1 MSLFRRKKSRRT
13 LHAQTNSE
21 RRATAR
27 RRLKVALIALLVV
40 LPPVLLVTLCWGSWK
55 FFERNYFKGGNGIFV
70 IQDAHRDVNIVS
82 GRISPQAIR
91 GMFDIHDG
99 SNLFDADIEKKR
111 DILLSAPNIKSVR
124 IERRLPG
131 RMSILVSER
140 TPAVRLSKTE
150 RTLVADAE
158 GVAFRCDDRDVP
170 ALPLLVLSEEYA
182 RIEDG
187 RRISGLDRHAI
198 GLISLAQETSGA
210 PRIREVAVK
219 ARDRLKVTFANGC
232 TANVAWAGMERATFD
247 AASEKAL
254 RTQLKNLFSSM
265 NSGPGKGVQYWD
277 ATRAGRISALPGP
290 AR

>member
-1 MSLFRRKKSRRT
+1 MPLFRRKKSRRT

-27 RRLKVALIALLVV
+27 RRLKIAFLALIII
-40 LPPVLLVTLCWGSWK
+40 LPPLLLVTLCWGSWK
-55 FFERNYFKGGNGIFV
+55 LFERNYFKGGNGLFV

-82 GRISPQAIR
+82 GRISPQDIR

-99 SNLFDADIEKKR
+99 SNLFDADIERKR

-124 IERRLPG
+124 IERKLPNK
-131 RMSILVSER
+131 MSILVSER
-140 TPAVRLSKTE
+140 TPAVRLSKSE
-150 RTLVADAE
+150 RTLVADTE
-158 GVAFRCDDRDVP
+158 GVAFRCDDRDV
-170 ALPLLVLSEEYA
+170 ATLPLLALSEEYA

-198 GLISLAQETSGA
+198 DLITLAQEMSGA

-232 TANVAWAGMERATFD
+232 SANVAWAGMEEATLD
-247 AASEKAL
+247 AEAEKAL
-254 RTQLKNLFSSM
+254 RMQLKNLFSSM
-265 NSGPGKGVQYWD
+265 NSEPGKGVQYWD
-277 ATRAGRISALPGP
+277 ATRPGRISALPGP
-290 AR
+290 TR